1 MRPRYIG
8 RRAGG
13 TFRYEH
19 RERAARA
26 LGEPLP
32 PRAVVHHQTD
42 EQLAILP
49 DQRYHMQLERR
60 LRVLRA
66 GGDPWT
72 DAWCSVGGH
81 VAPLD
86 QFWRRKS
93 ASLSQV
99 VGALT
104 TECRSCKTER
114 RRRARAS

>member
-19 RERAARA
+19 REWAARA
-26 LGEPLP
+26 LGKPLP

-49 DQRYHMQLERR
+49 DQRDHMQLERR

-66 GGDPWT
+66 GGDPWA
-72 DAWCSVGGH
+72 DAYCSVGRH

-86 QFWRRKS
+86 RFWRRKT
-93 ASLSQV
+93 ASGKHAI
-99 VGALT
+99 GALT
-104 TECRSCKTER
+104 TICRDCHRDR
-114 RRRARAS
+114 RRQGAV